1 MFEELLST
9 IGLPNLVLIIVG
21 ISLLI
26 VVVLLMSYFRVL
38 VSIAN
43 FTYPNAKFRAHGN
56 PFIKEENLKP
66 LSESRNIN
74 EVYSKI
80 REHNYEIPKEA
91 TEDINEVEKNL
102 EMNTIEYI
110 KKAYMATP
118 NEAKPLVNAWL
129 AKYDVKMAKRAIK
142 AVAREKEKEEIDQKV
157 LPVKMI
163 DEDLKDE
170 LMSARNVQ
178 ELLGILKNTELDE
191 VLSGKEWEDNF
202 FELDIALD
210 KYLFEK
216 MRQAVMQV
224 EAEEKSP
231 VKYFFGKYTDILN
244 LKIVFRGIREDIDE
258 EVLKDSLLPP
268 GRELEKWK
276 LENMVDSSNLEEAM
290 VELEGTSYTELRT
303 EGTSM
308 SNFDLEMNLDKKLLS
323 IVSEILSQ
331 NILTIGPLIKYLV
344 AKDLELRNLKILI
357 RGLKE
362 GMDPERISKMMIME
376 E

>member
-21 ISLLI
+21 VSLL
-26 VVVLLMSYFRVL
+26 VVVILLMSYFRVL

-74 EVYSKI
+74 EVYSNI
-80 REHNYEIPKEA
+80 REHNYYIPKEA

-102 EMNTIEYI
+102 ELDTINYI

-129 AKYDVKMAKRAIK
+129 AKYDIKMTKRAVK
-142 AVAREKEKEEIDQKV
+142 AVSRGKEKEEIDQKV

-163 DEDLKDE
+163 DKSLKDE
-170 LMSARNVQ
+170 IMSARNMQ
-178 ELLGILKNTELDE
+178 ELLAILKNTELDE
-191 VLSGKEWEDNF
+191 VLASKEWENNF
-202 FELDIALD
+202 FELDVALD
-210 KYLFEK
+210 KYLYEK

-231 VKYFFGKYTDILN
+231 VKYFFGRYTDILN
-244 LKIVFRGIREDIDE
+244 LKIVFRGIREDINE
-258 EVLKDSLLPP
+258 ETLKDSLLPP

-290 VELEGTSYTELRT
+290 VELEGTSYSDLRT
-303 EGTSM
+303 DSTSM
-308 SNFDLEMNLDKKLLS
+308 SGFELEIYLDKKLLS
-323 IVSEILSQ
+323 TVSEILSQ
-331 NILTIGPLIKYLV
+331 NILTVGPLIKYLV

-357 RGLKE
+357 RGLQE
-362 GMDPERISKMMIME
+362 GMDSEKISSMMIME

>member
-21 ISLLI
+21 VSLL
-26 VVVLLMSYFRVL
+26 VVVILLMSYFRVL

-74 EVYSKI
+74 EVYSNI
-80 REHNYEIPKEA
+80 REHNYYIPKEA

-102 EMNTIEYI
+102 ELDTINYI

-129 AKYDVKMAKRAIK
+129 AKYDIKMTKRAVK
-142 AVAREKEKEEIDQKV
+142 AVSRGKEKEEIDQKV

-163 DEDLKDE
+163 DKSLKDE
-170 LMSARNVQ
+170 IMSARNMQ
-178 ELLGILKNTELDE
+178 ELLAILKNTELDE
-191 VLSGKEWEDNF
+191 VLASKEWENNF
-202 FELDIALD
+202 FELDVALD
-210 KYLFEK
+210 KYLYEK

-231 VKYFFGKYTDILN
+231 VKYFFGRYTDILN
-244 LKIVFRGIREDIDE
+244 LKIVFRGIREDINE
-258 EVLKDSLLPP
+258 ENLKDSLLPP

-290 VELEGTSYTELRT
+290 VELEGTSYSDLRT
-303 EGTSM
+303 DSTSM
-308 SNFDLEMNLDKKLLS
+308 SGFELEIYLDKKLLS
-323 IVSEILSQ
+323 TVSEILSQ
-331 NILTIGPLIKYLV
+331 NILTVGPLIKYLV

-357 RGLKE
+357 RGLQE
-362 GMDPERISKMMIME
+362 GMDSEKISSMMIME

>member
-1 MFEELLST
+1 MFEELLSS

-21 ISLLI
+21 VSLLV
-26 VVVLLMSYFRVL
+26 VVVLLMSYFRIL

-56 PFIKEENLKP
+56 PFIKKENLKP
-66 LSESRNIN
+66 LAESRNIN

-80 REHNYEIPKEA
+80 RSKNYDIPKEA
-91 TEDINEVEKNL
+91 TDDINEVEKNL
-102 EMNTIEYI
+102 EMDTIDFI

-118 NEAKPLVNAWL
+118 NEAKPFVNAWL
-129 AKYDVKMAKRAIK
+129 AKYDVKMAKRAVK
-142 AVAREKEKEEIDQKV
+142 AVSKNKEKEEIDRKV
-157 LPVKMI
+157 LSVKMI
-163 DEDLKDE
+163 DENLKDE
-170 LMSARNVQ
+170 IISARNMQ
-178 ELLGILKNTELDE
+178 ELLGILKNTDLDT

-202 FELDIALD
+202 FELDVALD

-216 MRQAVMQV
+216 MRKSVMQV
-224 EAEEKSP
+224 ETEEKST

-244 LKIVFRGIREDIDE
+244 LKTVFRGLREDIDE
-258 EVLKDSLLPP
+258 ETLKDSLLPP
-268 GRELEKWK
+268 GRELETWK
-276 LENMVDSSNLEEAM
+276 LENMIDSSNLEEAM
-290 VELEGTSYTELRT
+290 VELEGTSYADLRT

-308 SNFDLEMNLDKKLLS
+308 SSFDLEMYLDKKLLS

-331 NILTIGPLIKYLV
+331 QILTVGPLIKYLV

-357 RGLKE
+357 RGLHE
-362 GMDPERISKMMIME
+362 DMDSEKINNMMIME

>member
-1 MFEELLST
+1 LFEELLST

-21 ISLLI
+21 LSLLV

-56 PFIKEENLKP
+56 PFIKKENLKP

-80 REHNYEIPKEA
+80 REHNYDIPKEA

-102 EMNTIEYI
+102 EMDTIDYI

-129 AKYDVKMAKRAIK
+129 AKYDVKMTKRAVK
-142 AVAREKEKEEIDQKV
+142 AVSREKKKEEIDQKV

-163 DEDLKDE
+163 DESLKDE
-170 LMSARNVQ
+170 IISARNMQ
-178 ELLGILKNTELDE
+178 ELLGILKNTDLDE
-191 VLSGKEWEDNF
+191 VLAGKEWEDNF
-202 FELDIALD
+202 FELDVALD
-210 KYLFEK
+210 KYLYEK
-216 MRQAVMQV
+216 MRQSVMQV

-258 EVLKDSLLPP
+258 EILKDSLLPP

-276 LENMVDSSNLEEAM
+276 LENMIDSTNLEEAM
-290 VELEGTSYTELRT
+290 VELEGTSYADLRT
-303 EGTSM
+303 EGASM
-308 SNFDLEMNLDKKLLS
+308 SGFEMEMYLDKKLLS
-323 IVSEILSQ
+323 TVSEILSQ
-331 NILTIGPLIKYLV
+331 NILTVGPMIKYLV

-357 RGLKE
+357 RGLEE
-362 GMDPERISKMMIME
+362 GMDSEKISSMMIME

>member
-308 SNFDLEMNLDKKLLS
+308 SNFDLEMYLDKKLLS

-331 NILTIGPLIKYLV
+331 NILTVGPLIKYLV